1 MLNSISNQIYD
12 TNYRPQIKQGWYPVI
27 DRESVT
33 TPAVKQGVLDKIA
46 GFFVKNKKTNSV
58 SKQNSKKNIIKDK
71 SLEEQL
77 KYIITL
83 PDDEYKD
90 DLLTSELRKYIL
102 DFEKEYITTL
112 SDYKEHIA
120 PSYRE
125 VRGGDFNISGVLGK
139 TYYTH
144 SYPSYIDFLWTRDML
159 SFYAKRDM
167 SRFVYPADDSTIKS
181 VLKRRSTMLKAEISS
196 AAEKG
201 ITMDTDVSVEYQDVE
216 NIRQKLATREERYFQ
231 TSMYTTIYEHDDEKL
246 REESKKFEQKI
257 AGYGIRVKP
266 ASQRMDEWL
275 TVTLPLCIDDLDIPR
290 STVTTSLAGSFPFI
304 SNDLIENQGILYG
317 INLHSWSLVIF
328 DRFAKRLPN
337 ANALILATSGAG
349 KSFAVKLEILR
360 YLLLWVDIIV
370 IDPENEYKSLAE
382 KVWGTYV
389 NISVNSSQYV
399 NPFDLPPKIEDVDYK
414 PGDLLRW
421 QIVNLISLIWVL
433 IWGVSAEEEA
443 LLDNAIQSTYALKE
457 ITLLDDDI
465 TNRTVPKMEDL
476 LHVLDGMKW
485 GDSMWLKLSKYVTGT
500 FGQLFNHETNVNL
513 DNQLT
518 VFSIR
523 DLEDALKTPAMF
535 NILNYIW
542 TKVRS
547 QKKKRLL
554 VIDEAWIMMQQE
566 VSAQFLYQLIKRAR
580 KYGLGVTTITQ
591 DVEDFISSKYGKP
604 IVSNSSLQLLLKQST
619 SSIKSLEDAFG
630 LSEAEKQQLVASNIW
645 EWLLFAGSQHVAV
658 KILAS
663 PEEAE
668 FITTDVA

>member
-1 MLNSISNQIYD
+1 MMWL
-12 TNYRPQIKQGWYPVI
+12 
-27 DRESVT
+27 
-33 TPAVKQGVLDKIA
+33 
-46 GFFVKNKKTNSV
+46 
-58 SKQNSKKNIIKDK
+58 
-71 SLEEQL
+71 
-77 KYIITL
+77 
-83 PDDEYKD
+83 
-90 DLLTSELRKYIL
+90 
-102 DFEKEYITTL
+102 
-112 SDYKEHIA
+112 
-120 PSYRE
+120 
-125 VRGGDFNISGVLGK
+125 
-139 TYYTH
+139 
-144 SYPSYIDFLWTRDML
+144 
-159 SFYAKRDM
+159 YAKRDM
-167 SRFVYPADDSTIKS
+167 SRYIYPADDSTIKS

-231 TSMYTTIYEHDDEKL
+231 TSMYTTIYEHDTEKL
-246 REESKKFEQKI
+246 REEAKKFEQKI

-360 YLLLWVDIIV
+360 YLLLWVDVIV

-389 NISVNSSQYV
+389 NISVNSAQYI
-399 NPFDLPPKIEDVDYK
+399 NPFDLPPKIQDIDYK
-414 PGDLLRW
+414 PGDLLRG
-421 QIVNLISLIWVL
+421 QIMNLISLIWVL
-433 IWGVSAEEEA
+433 IWGLSPAEEA
-443 LLDNAIQSTYALKE
+443 LLDNALQATYALKE
-457 ITLLDDDI
+457 ITLTDDDL
-465 TNRTVPKMEDL
+465 TDRTVPMMEDL

-485 GDSMWLKLSKYVTGT
+485 WDLMWLKLSKYVTGT
-500 FGQLFNHETNVNL
+500 FGKLFNNKTNVDLN
-513 DNQLT
+513 NQLT

-580 KYGLGVTTITQ
+580 KYGLWVTTITQ

-645 EWLLFAGSQHVAV
+645 EGLLFAGNQHVAV

-668 FITTDVA
+668 FITTDVT